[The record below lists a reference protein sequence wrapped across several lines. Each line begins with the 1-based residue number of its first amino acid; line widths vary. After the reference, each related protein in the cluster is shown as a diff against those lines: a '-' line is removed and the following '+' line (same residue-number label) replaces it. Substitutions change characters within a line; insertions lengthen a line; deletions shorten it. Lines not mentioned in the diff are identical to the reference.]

1 MAVLPLFRDTYM
13 AAWRQVKLKH
23 SISFYVINSV
33 MHAFWLVLT
42 YDLLEDRRIVD
53 DSTRFKFDSCVILWT
68 NHNSLLRIA
77 TNQFASFCIDYRL
90 SESAIFVSV
99 KVAKFEVKARAF
111 FSYILIPYPIKLIG
125 STLPCVCSVIN
136 HRGRQNVIRT
146 LVTHLAA
153 PFDVICDIIMNRRT
167 ATWNLFANDTRLK
180 ILI

>member
-23 SISFYVINSV
+23 SISFYIINSV
-33 MHAFWLVLT
+33 MHAFWLVLI

-68 NHNSLLRIA
+68 NRNSLLRIA

-99 KVAKFEVKARAF
+99 KVAKFEVKGLFFRIYFNSLSYKTNRFHVAVRLFYYRSLRKSKCDKNIGDTLGCAF
-111 FSYILIPYPIKLIG
+111 WRHLWS
-125 STLPCVCSVIN
+125 N
-136 HRGRQNVIRT
+136 NEQ
-146 LVTHLAA
+146 THGNMES
-153 PFDVICDIIMNRRT
+153 IC
-167 ATWNLFANDTRLK
+167 
-180 ILI
+180 